1 MIESMNGNPLDRL
14 QKALGLYFRDP
25 GLLRQAFVHSSYVNE
40 HKQATHNE
48 RLEYLGDAVLEL
60 AVSEYLFRRY
70 PNMPEGEL
78 TQMRAAAVCE
88 PSLHEVSREL
98 AFGDYVLLG
107 RGEERSGGRD
117 RPALLADV
125 FEAFIGAL
133 YLDQGFGAV
142 VQFLQGHLFPRI
154 RRHQLDAKSR
164 LQQIL
169 QQANLGDPVYRMAG
183 EQGEGRD
190 KRFTSEVL
198 VGGQARGSGTGRT
211 KKEAEQRAAEEA
223 LAHFGAWDPH

>member
-1 MIESMNGNPLDRL
+1 MDVNPMDRL
-14 QKALGLYFRDP
+14 QKQLGVAFRDP

-70 PNMPEGEL
+70 PDMPEGEL

-88 PSLHEVSREL
+88 PSLHEVSRDL

-142 VQFLQGHLFPRI
+142 VRFLERHLFPRI
-154 RRHQLDAKSR
+154 RQHQLDAKSR

-169 QQANLGDPVYRMAG
+169 QQANLGDPAYRLAD

-198 VGGQARGSGTGRT
+198 IGGRALGTGTGRT
-211 KKEAEQRAAEEA
+211 KKEAEQRAAEQA
-223 LAHFGAWDPH
+223 LAQFGAWKPH